1 MSQKPGLVRQI
12 LMNTRLAALLLLS
25 GLFLLG
31 LMVLT
36 VWGDYGL
43 REIRRK
49 QHEIQR
55 LVREVDAIEQEN
67 ARLVREIQRLRTDMS
82 YLEKIAREDLGLVRP
97 KELVFEFVE

>member
-1 MSQKPGLVRQI
+1 
-12 LMNTRLAALLLLS
+12 MNTRLAALLLLS
-25 GLFLLG
+25 GLFLLS
-31 LMVLT
+31 MMALT

-43 REIRRK
+43 LEIRRQ
-49 QHEIQR
+49 QHEMQR
-55 LVREVDAIEQEN
+55 LVHEIDVIEQEN